1 MWLFPVIL
9 LELIVLSIIVYFIVK
24 LIKKKESS
32 SNIETS
38 VKEGVKSA
46 IKELEIEKEIEEE
59 TIQKF
64 KNDQKSAMGVF
75 SSTNLEEEPINTKEL
90 IPVNLS
96 EGEKELLRMFYN
108 H

>member
-1 MWLFPVIL
+1 MWFSVIL
-9 LELIVLSIIVYFIVK
+9 LELIVLSVIVYFIVK
-24 LIKKKESS
+24 LIKKKDTS

-46 IKELEIEKEIEEE
+46 IKELEIEKEVEEE

-75 SSTNLEEEPINTKEL
+75 SSNDTTEEPINTTDL
-90 IPVNLS
+90 IPANLS
-96 EGEKELLRMFYN
+96 ERDKELLRMFYN
-108 H
+108 Q